1 MLVRQCLPAAQ
12 DKAHRRLLVAIMRVR
27 VQRKVGKACTGEA
40 AIRSSTLPCM
50 AHGPVSVSRNIAAE
64 EADVLL
70 DRPEAVTAMLE
81 KHLEYRAFLAM
92 WEGAL

>member
-1 MLVRQCLPAAQ
+1 
-12 DKAHRRLLVAIMRVR
+12 
-27 VQRKVGKACTGEA
+27 
-40 AIRSSTLPCM
+40 M

-81 KHLEYRAFLAM
+81 KHLEYRAFLNM